1 MAELNL
7 KIITFGIYYEQL
19 LFNLKS
25 GLQDALHLIALDMKA
40 VWAKLQEAPPEK
52 SNSCPICEQTLLHQS
67 YVRKHVH
74 ISSVTSLNAQFVMRL
89 SNLHMSCQLTLKNIT
104 RTKMLA
110 VIPILTLENLPPPS
124 VGTLSLTIYTCDL
137 CGKQSETNDRLL
149 KHIETCHGDTFCS
162 DSKLNSEHLPNDGA
176 ATINH
181 NDVNHG
187 FKYLYTCY
195 KCDETFATHNL
206 LASHVQTFH

>member
-1 MAELNL
+1 
-7 KIITFGIYYEQL
+7 
-19 LFNLKS
+19 
-25 GLQDALHLIALDMKA
+25 
-40 VWAKLQEAPPEK
+40 
-52 SNSCPICEQTLLHQS
+52 
-67 YVRKHVH
+67 
-74 ISSVTSLNAQFVMRL
+74 
-89 SNLHMSCQLTLKNIT
+89 MSCQLTLKNIT

-187 FKYLYTCY
+187 LQYLYTCY

-206 LASHVQTFH
+206 LASHVQTFHCEISWFTCNICLSSRQVKNTMCMLNCFTPTLTETLSIMKLCMAAIFVRKSLLQVATCRIT